1 MAVRLK
7 EPIGMLE
14 IDGGRGVVA
23 YCGVMVNLAK
33 CSCFDR
39 MQILKSNVPQHN
51 VMVNKLT

>member
-7 EPIGMLE
+7 EPIAMSE
-14 IDGGRGVVA
+14 IYGRRGVVA
-23 YCGVMVNLAK
+23 HCGVMVNLAK

-39 MQILKSNVPQHN
+39 MQILKSDVTRHD